1 MPVFAALQTHPV
13 LKELNL
19 QQLLQFIRLAARVK
33 NDILLCQPFSVS
45 SECAPDVLPPS
56 IASFLSEAT
65 NIPLKHIDSCWEVLK
80 DDVWQFPSVEE
91 VTQEDE
97 HTFVNYGWV
106 RGLCVYLFYFIGS
119 GLHLRRCRLVC
130 TLPT

>member
-19 QQLLQFIRLAARVK
+19 QQLLQFIQLAARVK

-56 IASFLSEAT
+56 IVSFLSEAT

-80 DDVWQFPSVEE
+80 DDVWQFPSVKE

-97 HTFVNYGWV
+97 HAFVNYGWA